1 MLTNIDI
8 YVINKV
14 REMRNTKNIS
24 QVTLA
29 NELGISPGFI
39 GKIESN
45 KYRSH
50 YNINHLNSLAKIFKC
65 SPKDFLPEG
74 PL

>member
-1 MLTNIDI
+1 MLTKIDN

-14 REMRNTKNIS
+14 REMRIAQKMS

-45 KYRSH
+45 KYSSH
-50 YNINHLNSLAKIFKC
+50 YNINHLNSLAKILKC
-65 SPKDFLPEG
+65 SPQEFLPER